1 MSALHCSRS
10 VDRQLQMRQR
20 KPARRLGR
28 RHRQGRRDR
37 REDIRD
43 GRNGK
48 GRNALG
54 RRCGDTGRVAAVHGV
69 CTAAGT
75 VHRPLRPGRARHGGG
90 SRRSGRLR
98 GCMSRRRHGSR
109 RRCRP
114 ADKRVHAEETH
125 DQQRSEHD
133 ELQPVPSCSQRRG
146 RAQLRHDALQ
156 SEHSLWTA
164 HQHQPIAGCTM
175 LLCSCVPPR
184 FQPTAEE
191 SPRPHAPSRGPRSV
205 HSQ

>member
-20 KPARRLGR
+20 KPARRLR
-28 RHRQGRRDR
+28 RRRRQGRRDG

-48 GRNALG
+48 SRNALG
-54 RRCGDTGRVAAVHGV
+54 RRRGDTSRVAAVHGV
-69 CTAAGT
+69 CAAAGT
-75 VHRPLRPGRARHGGG
+75 VHRTLRSGHARHGGS

-133 ELQPVPSCSQRRG
+133 ELQPVPAAAGFRS
-146 RAQLRHDALQ
+146 RAL
-156 SEHSLWTA
+156 HS
-164 HQHQPIAGCTM
+164 HSI
-175 LLCSCVPPR
+175 PR
-184 FQPTAEE
+184 WRIT
-191 SPRPHAPSRGPRSV
+191 SKRWV
-205 HSQ
+205 HSEASPTPLAGIPSTGIWFTKWYPPGVPE